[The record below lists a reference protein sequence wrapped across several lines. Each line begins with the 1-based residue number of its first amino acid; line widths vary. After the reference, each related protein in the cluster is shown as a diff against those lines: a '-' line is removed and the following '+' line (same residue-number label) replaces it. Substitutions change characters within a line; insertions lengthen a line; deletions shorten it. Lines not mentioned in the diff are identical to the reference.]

1 MSDRAVYQDL
11 RGKLRGSARRWIARA
26 PEVLMMLVFS
36 DFQRIV

>member
-1 MSDRAVYQDL
+1 MHTYQDL
-11 RGKLRGSARRWIARA
+11 RGKLRGSAWRWTAQA